1 MHAVKRRN
9 RTHEIHNLHKT
20 HRPRSLQ
27 NALSVAPAQAG
38 ARPEAQL
45 QLFEHFGESQ
55 HAQTTE
61 AQRLLL
67 PAHLQGPS
75 EKSFRRPTCH
85 AYDYAALIV
94 PTAVCICIGMHA
106 VKRRNR
112 THEIHNLHKT
122 HRPRS
127 LQNALSVAP
136 AQAGARPEAQLQL
149 FEHFG
154 ESQHDWPQARL
165 LPAMRSR
172 LKSFR
177 RPTCH
182 AYDYAALIV
191 PTAVCICIG
200 MHAVKRRNRT
210 HEIHNLHKT
219 HRPRSLQNA
228 LSVAP
233 AQAEPG
239 LKHSFSCLSILA
251 KANMLKNSCA
261 SGRLLPA
268 QEARKRHLQ
277 KIWPSV
283 RVSDGLRAMRTITL
297 R

>member
-61 AQRLLL
+61 AVLQPACLKRLKGHYTGLR
-67 PAHLQGPS
+67 PS

-136 AQAGARPEAQLQL
+136 AQAE
-149 FEHFG
+149 
-154 ESQHDWPQARL
+154 
-165 LPAMRSR
+165 PA
-172 LKSFR
+172 
-177 RPTCH
+177 
-182 AYDYAALIV
+182 
-191 PTAVCICIG
+191 
-200 MHAVKRRNRT
+200 
-210 HEIHNLHKT
+210 
-219 HRPRSLQNA
+219 
-228 LSVAP
+228 
-233 AQAEPG
+233 
-239 LKHSFSCLSILA
+239 
-251 KANMLKNSCA
+251 
-261 SGRLLPA
+261 
-268 QEARKRHLQ
+268 
-277 KIWPSV
+277 
-283 RVSDGLRAMRTITL
+283 
-297 R
+297 

>member
-1 MHAVKRRN
+1 M
-9 RTHEIHNLHKT
+9 
-20 HRPRSLQ
+20 P
-27 NALSVAPAQAG
+27 
-38 ARPEAQL
+38 
-45 QLFEHFGESQ
+45 LFEHFGESQ

-61 AQRLLL
+61 AVLQAGLL
-67 PAHLQGPS
+67 PAQERRKGHFAKVAGRLK
-75 EKSFRRPTCH
+75 KSFRRPTCH

-122 HRPRS
+122 HRPIFVKCQRGR
-127 LQNALSVAP
+127 QERRK
-136 AQAGARPEAQLQL
+136 GHFQL

-154 ESQHDWPQARL
+154 ESQHAQTTEAVLQAGL
-165 LPAMRSR
+165 LPAQERRKGHFAKVAGR
-172 LKSFR
+172 LKKSFR

-219 HRPRSLQNA
+219 HRPILPIFSA
-228 LSVAP
+228 E
-233 AQAEPG
+233 QAAW
-239 LKHSFSCLSILA
+239 FTF
-251 KANMLKNSCA
+251 
-261 SGRLLPA
+261 
-268 QEARKRHLQ
+268 
-277 KIWPSV
+277 V
-283 RVSDGLRAMRTITL
+283 
-297 R
+297 

>member
-45 QLFEHFGESQ
+45 QLFEHLAKIIMLKQLLQAG
-55 HAQTTE
+55 
-61 AQRLLL
+61 LL
-67 PAHLQGPS
+67 PAQEKKKRHSKGAGRLK
-75 EKSFRRPTCH
+75 KSFRRPACH

-127 LQNALSVAP
+127 LQNALSVGSC
-136 AQAGARPEAQLQL
+136 AGRARPEAQLQL

-154 ESQHDWPQARL
+154 ESQHAQTAELVLQAGL
-165 LPAMRSR
+165 LPALAAESIYKVAGR
-172 LKSFR
+172 LKEFR
-177 RPTCH
+177 T
-182 AYDYAALIV
+182 AYV
-191 PTAVCICIG
+191 PCVRLRCA
-200 MHAVKRRNRT
+200 NRT
-210 HEIHNLHKT
+210 YGGLYLH
-219 HRPRSLQNA
+219 RY
-228 LSVAP
+228 
-233 AQAEPG
+233 
-239 LKHSFSCLSILA
+239 
-251 KANMLKNSCA
+251 
-261 SGRLLPA
+261 
-268 QEARKRHLQ
+268 ARRET
-277 KIWPSV
+277 
-283 RVSDGLRAMRTITL
+283 A
-297 R
+297 